1 MKLRKRLGALL
12 LSAAMLLTALPAIA
26 PTAAQAANA
35 TGTIVLTI
43 DSPTMTV
50 NGTSKAIDAEG
61 SKPSLDDGGYTM
73 LPLRGVVE
81 AMGGSLSWDATNRV
95 VTMVKDG
102 QTVKV
107 PIGSTK
113 LTVDGVQKDMLAN
126 NGTYKAA
133 YITSAGR
140 TLVHVRALQAF
151 NNTTCTW
158 NQSTKQVTVTYPTNT
173 PTVTSKNYR
182 VDLINKTGQDIN
194 ALYYGQSGTYS
205 YSQNVLTSTLK
216 KNGTASFYISVPDN
230 ATTRLY
236 DFYTEGTGT
245 RFYNGL
251 NLSGVNAY
259 VTVLLK
265 DGSKFEQAND
275 KTITV
280 SSGETALK
288 IVNKSKLDIDRLYM
302 SKSNSFS
309 SSDDIL
315 EETLDAG
322 DDVTINVDLDGSK
335 TWYFQAVDED
345 GDKHSSGR
353 VTFSSATVKS
363 ATLTF
368 SSSKKLSLGNGSS
381 GGDTTLTFDNR
392 SGDTITAIY
401 MAGSK
406 SDLDDA
412 DDLLDEDLDDDD
424 YVKVDMD
431 LDGEEDWYI
440 TVVFKKKSDLEEKS
454 LSFKYDDLKSATIT
468 IKSSS
473 VEVSDQKKNSSRGEL
488 SVAFVNTS
496 GQKIVEAY
504 LVDDVDK
511 FDIEDY
517 ESEDDLLDGDGLA
530 DEAGIVIDEAADVG
544 SYDLVLYYGS
554 GDDDYSSISVD
565 FEDAT
570 NNAAVWVQDYDDDKE
585 KFAGEYYTDDDDVM
599 LVGIYNDTGSSLSS
613 MEFCDND
620 SDDDDPISDIDI
632 TRLSD
637 EAYDFFELDTGDYDD
652 INISWSGNSSGVDV
666 DLSDEDTFA
675 IINLE
680 EDDDDYDFT
689 LDSFDDISDF
699 DL

>member
-259 VTVLLK
+259 VTVLLE

-412 DDLLDEDLDDDD
+412 DDLLDGDELDDKDTID
-424 YVKVDMD
+424 VDID
-431 LDGEEDWYI
+431 LDGDKSWYI
-440 TVVFKKKSDLEEKS
+440 TVEFDKEDDLEEKS
-454 LSFKYDDLKSATIT
+454 LNFEYTDPSEATIRIT
-468 IKSSS
+468 SSS
-473 VEVSDQKKNSSRGEL
+473 ASIRDEKKGSSSSGGDLTVALINDSGSDIE
-488 SVAFVNTS
+488 A
-496 GQKIVEAY
+496 AY
-504 LVDDVDK
+504 LVDDVDD
-511 FDIEDY
+511 FDIDDY
-517 ESEDDLLDGDGLA
+517 NDSDDLLDGDGLEDGDYVVVEDA
-530 DEAGIVIDEAADVG
+530 AADDK
-544 SYDLVLYYGS
+544 YDLVLYYDT
-554 GDDDYSSISVD
+554 GDNDYDYFSVD
-565 FEDAT
+565 FTDAT
-570 NNAAVWVQDYDDDKE
+570 DYATIWVNK
-585 KFAGEYYTDDDDVM
+585 AGSSSFNGKSYTDDDNTC
-599 LVGIYNDTGSSLSS
+599 LLYT
-613 MEFCDND
+613 
-620 SDDDDPISDIDI
+620 SDAA
-632 TRLSD
+632 D
-637 EAYDFFELDTGDYDD
+637 EL
-652 INISWSGNSSGVDV
+652 
-666 DLSDEDTFA
+666 
-675 IINLE
+675 
-680 EDDDDYDFT
+680 
-689 LDSFDDISDF
+689 
-699 DL
+699 

>member
-43 DSPTMTV
+43 DSPTMTL

-412 DDLLDEDLDDDD
+412 DDLLDGDELDDKDTID
-424 YVKVDMD
+424 VDID
-431 LDGEEDWYI
+431 LDGDKSWYI
-440 TVVFKKKSDLEEKS
+440 TVEFDEEDDLEEKS
-454 LSFKYDDLKSATIT
+454 LNFEYTDPSEATIRIT
-468 IKSSS
+468 SSS
-473 VEVSDQKKNSSRGEL
+473 ASIRDEKKGSGSSGGDL
-488 SVAFVNTS
+488 TVALINDTDT
-496 GQKIVEAY
+496 KIREAY
-504 LVDDVDK
+504 LVDKGDGK
-511 FDIEDY
+511 NFDIDDY
-517 ESEDDLLDGDGLA
+517 DEDDDILGGDTLKVNQSVVL
-530 DEAGIVIDEAADVG
+530 EDVA
-544 SYDLVLYYGS
+544 SDDTYDLVLYYGT
-554 GDDDYSSISVD
+554 GDNDYDYISVD
-565 FEDAT
+565 FTDAT
-570 NNAAVWVQDYDDDKE
+570 DYATIWVNK
-585 KFAGEYYTDDDDVM
+585 AGSSSFNGKSYTDDDNTM
-599 LVGIYNDTGSSLSS
+599 LLGVYNNTDEDLRSVKVCDQDEDGTIQSISSL
-613 MEFCDND
+613 
-620 SDDDDPISDIDI
+620 DDGAYYYLELNTKDYPDIYV
-632 TRLSD
+632 RW
-637 EAYDFFELDTGDYDD
+637 A
-652 INISWSGNSSGVDV
+652 GNSDGEYFDNM
-666 DLSDEDTFA
+666 DDEVPFA
-675 IINLE
+675 VINLE
-680 EDDDDYDFT
+680 DADGGDSN
-689 LDSFDDISDF
+689 LDSIDD
-699 DL
+699 LT

>member
-392 SGDTITAIY
+392 SGDTIKEIY
-401 MAGSK
+401 MATSK
-406 SDLDDA
+406 KDLDDA

-496 GQKIVEAY
+496 GTDIVEAY
-504 LVDDVDK
+504 LVDDVKD
-511 FDIEDY
+511 FDVSDY
-517 ESEDDLLDGDGLA
+517 DDLLDGDGL
-530 DEAGIVIDEAADVG
+530 DGGDYIVVDEAAD
-544 SYDLVLYYGS
+544 SETYDLVLYYKNS
-554 GDDDYSSISVD
+554 EDNEDAYESFEVD
-565 FEDAT
+565 FEDADSY
-570 NNAAVWVQDYDDDKE
+570 AAVYINDDDE
-585 KFAGEYYTDDDDVM
+585 FDGDVYTDDDDEIV
-599 LVGIYNDTGSSLSS
+599 LALENNTGDTIRSID
-613 MEFCDND
+613 MT
-620 SDDDDPISDIDI
+620 SDDDDDDDASVLDSSLRDGYFIYVVFDRSDFHATDLTFEVQFAAEDTCTYDWDNADDYSAFTYVEFTDYEDDKCNIDDIDEI
-632 TRLSD
+632 
-637 EAYDFFELDTGDYDD
+637 
-652 INISWSGNSSGVDV
+652 
-666 DLSDEDTFA
+666 
-675 IINLE
+675 
-680 EDDDDYDFT
+680 
-689 LDSFDDISDF
+689 
-699 DL
+699 